1 MLAPLLGVLAA
12 CALGA
17 TAPPAAAATSSAEPS
32 AVIAI
37 LPYGTTVEQIAGVD
51 ELAPG
56 VVSAGLGAVPVAQT
70 YLDISQGNR
79 LNEDLYDDSLPR
91 LYVEDGR
98 VPPGRWARVDER
110 AENAPAQIVPGLLAS
125 TLERARVPV
134 AVEADS
140 GLASLIGV
148 DREGVATIADAPACA
163 GGCGPGLTVSRIRL
177 GELGPLVD
185 DLGPDDLLI
194 AVAAGSGTQQEL
206 LPAGVAGLG
215 EGNLTSPSTRTD
227 GVVIT
232 TDIAP
237 TVLERFGVEVPDE
250 VKGSAMETEGD
261 RDPAAV
267 ADRQSRLDHRPSRDA
282 AVLAPLGTWLLATA
296 IAALA
301 WRRRGARVAL
311 RLLALSCAWA
321 PLVLLLLAAPDAG
334 PLVSGLTVVLGAP
347 LLAAATNRLLG
358 ACAGL
363 ALACGLTVGAYA
375 VDVVL
380 GSPLT
385 ALSVLGPNPG
395 AGVRF
400 FGIGNELEAILT
412 TLTLIGAGAWL
423 ETRRDLE
430 PRRAVVWFVGLALL
444 AAAAFAP
451 GRFGADVGAAIV
463 LGVGAAT
470 ASVLALRLEPRRA
483 ALIVVGGGAL
493 ALAALFAVD
502 LVLGGAHLS
511 RSVLGAGEAG
521 DVLDVLDRRV
531 TLMVHTF
538 VHPVYPELLAVC
550 AVLLI
555 AAAVRRRDVLGWF
568 GDRWAARSG
577 YLGAAAGVLVGTIAN
592 DSGSV
597 LLVIGT
603 IYLAVVAGFFWASR
617 NEDSSGGA
625 MGTIEACA
633 SPSSRPTPGHIRGA

>member
-1 MLAPLLGVLAA
+1 MLAPLLGVLAVWA
-12 CALGA
+12 AAA
-17 TAPPAAAATSSAEPS
+17 TAAPPAATAATQATPS
-32 AVIAI
+32 AVIAV
-37 LPYGTTVEQIAGVD
+37 LPYGTTVEQIAAVP

-56 VVSAGLGAVPVAQT
+56 IVSAGLGTVPVAQT
-70 YLDISQGNR
+70 NLDISQGNR
-79 LNEDLYDDSLPR
+79 LNEDLYDEPLPR

-98 VPPGRWARVDER
+98 VPPGRWKRVTER
-110 AENAPAQIVPGLLAS
+110 AEAAPARIVPGLLAS
-125 TLERARVPV
+125 TLEDAGVPAV
-134 AVEADS
+134 VEADS
-140 GLASLIGV
+140 GLSSLIGV
-148 DREGVATIADAPACA
+148 NREGVARITEAPACA
-163 GGCGPGLTVSRIRL
+163 AGCAPGLTVSRLRL

-185 DLGPDDLLI
+185 RLGPDDLLI
-194 AVAAGSGTQQEL
+194 AFAAGSGTQQEL

-215 EGNLTSPSTRTD
+215 DGNLTSPSTRTD

-237 TVLERFGVEVPDE
+237 TVLERFGLETPDE
-250 VKGSAMETEGD
+250 VTGSVMTTEGD
-261 RDPAAV
+261 RDPEAV
-267 ADRQSRLDHRPSRDA
+267 AERQSRLDHRPSRDA
-282 AVLAPLGTWLLATA
+282 AVLAPLGAWVLATA
-296 IAALA
+296 LAALL
-301 WRRRGARVAL
+301 WRRRGARIAL
-311 RLLALSCAWA
+311 RLLALAAAWA
-321 PLVLLLLAAPDAG
+321 PLILLALAAPNAG
-334 PLVSGLTVVLGAP
+334 PLASALAVGFGAP
-347 LLAAATNRLLG
+347 LLAAATDRLLSP
-358 ACAGL
+358 CAGL
-363 ALACGLTVGAYA
+363 ALACGLTVAAYA
-375 VDVVL
+375 VDVVA

-423 ETRRDLE
+423 QTRPGLE
-430 PRRAVVWFVGLALL
+430 PRRAVAWFVAIGVL

-463 LGVGAAT
+463 LGVGTAT

-493 ALAALFAVD
+493 ALAALFAID

-538 VHPVYPELLAVC
+538 THPVYPELLAVC

-555 AAAVRRRDVLGWF
+555 AAAVRRQDVLSWF

-577 YLGAAAGVLVGTIAN
+577 YLGALAGVLVGTIAN

-617 NEDSSGGA
+617 NDGASGGA
-625 MGTIEACA
+625 MGTIDECA
-633 SPSSRPTPGHIRGA
+633 